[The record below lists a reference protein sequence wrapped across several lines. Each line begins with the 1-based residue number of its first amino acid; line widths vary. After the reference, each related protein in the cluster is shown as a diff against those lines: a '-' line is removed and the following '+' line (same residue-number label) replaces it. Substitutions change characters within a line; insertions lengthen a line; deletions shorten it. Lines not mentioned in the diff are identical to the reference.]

1 MLKLLTRIEGKFAV
15 NEANNQGFLLCKD
28 EENKLCLLDHLGNSV
43 VYDNP
48 IHDKYLTIVEAETF
62 DWSDDCSGAL
72 NYTQVVGDVAADGQY
87 RPITERPLIQE
98 GKYLDPITGV
108 TYTLGLYP
116 VNCNVIS
123 SDITVAPALVFK
135 EGKKVVVLRA
145 MKGINVI
152 THIANHEMLQDSDV
166 YLRLVKL

>member
-72 NYTQVVGDVAADGQY
+72 NYTQVVGEVAADGQY
-87 RPITERPLIQE
+87 RPITERPLIEE
-98 GKYLDPITGV
+98 GKYIDPISGV
-108 TYTLGLYP
+108 AYTLALYP
-116 VNCNVIS
+116 TNCHVVS
-123 SDITVAPALVFK
+123 SDIAAPGRVFV
-135 EGKKVVVLRA
+135 EGNKVVVLRA
-145 MKGINVI
+145 MHGLTVMTNM
-152 THIANHEMLQDSDV
+152 ANIEMLQDSDV